1 MRKNDTTHF
10 GMEENWLFHK
20 LTLLLGEQSVIGES
34 EQENDDDLN
43 WNQVLKVAQTHA
55 ILSLLYPLSEQE
67 GIPENV
73 KQCIRETSVTT
84 VQQNYR
90 LLFLT
95 HYLIE
100 KMREAKVPVIV
111 LKGVATAEF
120 YPVPELRK
128 SGDIDLLVP
137 REEMFIQAIH
147 ILKEMGAK
155 EKDVPSVNHHQV
167 FITEEGIEIELHV
180 MLAEPFDD
188 DKVNHYLEKLTTTL
202 FDKVCQHKIMELDF
216 PVLTEGYHAYYLLL
230 HMLQHFLRS
239 GFGLKLLCDWVVFWN
254 HTIEKQEIEIYRNCV
269 ADSGLEGFSDMITF
283 LSTQYLGLKETNANK
298 ILFSSCANIREDRF
312 MRDILDSEE
321 FGQTGEGRLVA
332 LRGTK
337 VSDYFREFHHQMK
350 LNFPKK
356 SRYAILFPLLWLWTL
371 VRFLRNNRRIRKVS
385 LVHVLKQAR
394 ERSHYVEKLHLFQ
407 IKKRND
413 YE

>member
-1 MRKNDTTHF
+1 MRKKDKTHF
-10 GMEENWLFHK
+10 GVEENWLFYK
-20 LTLLLGEQSVIGES
+20 LTLLLGEHSVLEES
-34 EQENDDDLN
+34 KQEYDDDLN

-55 ILSLLYPLSEQE
+55 ILSLLYPLTEQE

-73 KQCIRETSVTT
+73 KQCIRETSLTT

-95 HYLIE
+95 HYLVE
-100 KMREAKVPVIV
+100 KMREAKVSVIV
-111 LKGVATAEF
+111 LKGVATSEF

-137 REEMFIQAIH
+137 KGEMMLQAIH

-155 EKDVPSVNHHQV
+155 EKNVPSVNHHQV

-188 DKVNHYLEKLTTTL
+188 ERVNCYLEKLTTTL
-202 FDKVCQHKIMELDF
+202 FHKVCHHKIMELDF
-216 PVLTEGYHAYYLLL
+216 PVMSEGYHAYYLLL

-254 HTIEKQEIEIYRNCV
+254 HTIGKQEIEIYRKCV
-269 ADSGLEGFSDMITF
+269 SDSGLEGFSDMITF
-283 LSTQYLGLKETNANK
+283 LATQYLGLKETSANK
-298 ILFSSCANIREDRF
+298 ILYSSCSNIKEDRF

-337 VSDYFREFHHQMK
+337 LSDYFREFHHQMK
-350 LNFPKK
+350 LNFPQK
-356 SRYAILFPLLWLWTL
+356 SRHAICFPVLWLWTL
-371 VRFLRNNRRIRKVS
+371 VRFLRNNRKIRKVS

-394 ERSHYVEKLHLFQ
+394 ERSHHVEILHLFQ
-407 IKKRND
+407 TENDKKI
-413 YE
+413 